1 MTRKEVIEL
10 FRPLVTN
17 KYVLAV
23 AIFLVL
29 LLIDQNSLSV
39 RYELSQKV
47 DKMEN
52 EKQMLQG
59 RIEQTRRKM
68 DELKSDKS
76 MLEKFAREE
85 YYMKKPDEVIYI
97 IK

>member
-23 AIFLVL
+23 VIFLVL